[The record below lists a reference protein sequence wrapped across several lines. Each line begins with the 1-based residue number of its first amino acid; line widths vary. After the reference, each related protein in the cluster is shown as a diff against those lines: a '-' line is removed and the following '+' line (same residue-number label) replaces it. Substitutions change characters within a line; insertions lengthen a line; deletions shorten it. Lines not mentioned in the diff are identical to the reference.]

1 MSEQRTPADENIP
14 VLEIDDLAVEYRRG
28 RRRMRAVENVS
39 FTIADGETLGL
50 VGESGSGKSTIGKAI
65 IGLAPVTEG
74 TIRYRGNDIS
84 TLTKAQR
91 RALSRDVQVIFQ
103 DPHSSLDPTKPIGY
117 SIAEPVQ
124 IHEPGPKEVVRERVF
139 EMLRRVGLS
148 EDAAQRFPAQFSGGQ
163 KQRIAIARALILA
176 PKLVVCDE
184 PTSALD
190 LSIQAE
196 VINLMAGLQHETG
209 ASFLFISHDLSI
221 VHYLSDRIVV
231 LKQGRIVEQGTAE
244 EVYRDPQ
251 QNYTRLLL
259 DAAPVPDPVLQ
270 ATRNAA
276 RQKEG
281 LLARTDAIASSIR

>member
-1 MSEQRTPADENIP
+1 MTGDNQP
-14 VLEIDDLAVEYRRG
+14 VLEIENLAVEYRRG
-28 RRRMRAVENVS
+28 RRRTRAVENIN
-39 FTIADGETLGL
+39 FEIADGETLGL

-65 IGLAPVTEG
+65 LGLAPLTEG
-74 TIRYRGNDIS
+74 LIRYRGTDIS
-84 TLTKAQR
+84 TLTRVQR
-91 RALSRDVQVIFQ
+91 RALAKDVQVIFQ

-124 IHEPGPKEVVRERVF
+124 IHEPGPRAVVRERVF

-184 PTSALD
+184 PVSALD

-196 VINLMAGLQHETG
+196 VINLMAELQRETG
-209 ASFLFISHDLSI
+209 ASYLFISHDLSI
-221 VHYLSDRIVV
+221 VHYLSDRIIV
-231 LKQGRIVEQGTAE
+231 LKNGHVVEQGSAE

-251 QNYTRLLL
+251 QDYTRRLL
-259 DAAPVPDPVLQ
+259 DAAPIPDPVLQ
-270 ATRNAA
+270 AQRTAA
-276 RQKEG
+276 REKGG
-281 LLARTDAIASSIR
+281 LSARTDAITSHIR

>member
-1 MSEQRTPADENIP
+1 MTEERRP
-14 VLEIDDLAVEYRRG
+14 VLEVENLAVEYRRG
-28 RRRMRAVENVS
+28 RRRTRAVENIS
-39 FTIADGETLGL
+39 FDIADGETLGL

-65 IGLAPVTEG
+65 IGLAPVSEG
-74 TIRYRGNDIS
+74 SIRYRGAEIN
-84 TLTKAQR
+84 TMTRAQR
-91 RALSRDVQVIFQ
+91 RALARDVQVIFQ

-124 IHEPGPKEVVRERVF
+124 IHDPAPKPVVRERVF

-148 EDAAQRFPAQFSGGQ
+148 EDAAQRFPSQFSGGQ
-163 KQRIAIARALILA
+163 KQRIAIARALILR

-196 VINLMAGLQHETG
+196 VINLMAGLQRETG

-221 VHYLSDRIVV
+221 VHYLSDRIIV
-231 LKQGRIVEQGTAE
+231 LKQGRVVERGSAE

-251 QNYTRLLL
+251 QDYTRLLL
-259 DAAPVPDPVLQ
+259 DAAPVPDPIAQ
-270 ATRNAA
+270 ARRTAA
-276 RQKEG
+276 RQKDG
-281 LLARTDAIASSIR
+281 LSARTDAIAASIR

>member
-1 MSEQRTPADENIP
+1 VTDAQERPLLEVEN
-14 VLEIDDLAVEYRRG
+14 LAVEYRRG
-28 RRRMRAVENVS
+28 RRRTRAVENIS
-39 FTIADGETLGL
+39 FDIAPGETLGL

-74 TIRYRGNDIS
+74 SIRYDGTEIGS
-84 TLTKAQR
+84 MTKAKR
-91 RALSRDVQVIFQ
+91 RALARDVQVIFQ

-124 IHEPGPKEVVRERVF
+124 VHEPGTKAAVRERVF

-196 VINLMAGLQHETG
+196 VINLMADLQRETG

-221 VHYLSDRIVV
+221 VHYLSDRIIV
-231 LKQGRIVEQGTAE
+231 LKQGHVVERGTAE

-251 QNYTRLLL
+251 QDYTRLLL
-259 DAAPVPDPVLQ
+259 DAAPVPDPVAQ
-270 ATRNAA
+270 ARRTAA
-276 RQKEG
+276 RRKEG
-281 LLARTDAIASSIR
+281 LSARTDAIASSIR